1 MSEAIYVGDSITKDI
16 YMAGLAGVTSVWVN
30 YPKIKNNYYNML
42 VDITSWTEEDFDME
56 KLIKQEYER
65 NKMKPDYTI
74 CNFKDL
80 LEIFRE
86 VKS

>member
-1 MSEAIYVGDSITKDI
+1 
-16 YMAGLAGVTSVWVN
+16 
-30 YPKIKNNYYNML
+30 ML
-42 VDITSWTEEDFDME
+42 VDITSWTEEDFDRE

-86 VKS
+86 LKS